1 LPIWQSGNLANYQF
15 YLQILKFKKK
25 GKHMMIFEENYGWF
39 AVLSILLTPNFNALL
54 NPIQGLLRKPRLP
67 LTANSLPDFSSTVFY
82 EKISGIP
89 AS

>member
-1 LPIWQSGNLANYQF
+1 
-15 YLQILKFKKK
+15 
-25 GKHMMIFEENYGWF
+25 MMIFEENYGLF
-39 AVLSILLTPNFNALL
+39 VALSILRYSNFNALV

-67 LTANSLPDFSSTVFY
+67 LTANYLSEFSSTVFY